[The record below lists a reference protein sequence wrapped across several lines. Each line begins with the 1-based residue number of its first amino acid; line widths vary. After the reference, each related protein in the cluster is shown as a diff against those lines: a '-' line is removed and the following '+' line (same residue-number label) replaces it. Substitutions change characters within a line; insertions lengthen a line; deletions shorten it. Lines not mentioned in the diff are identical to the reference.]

1 MTRTLIDTLAD
12 KLNRLLE
19 DENRSKEILK
29 INQSTYKDITLHI
42 KSIRAESSER
52 DRSLSSE
59 LSLAERNILVSL
71 ARRLIELRIS
81 KFSLDPD
88 GDIANLTLEERYIVE
103 PLVQSKKRSE
113 RIRQAILN
121 GQITEVE
128 HMSEAVRQKYV
139 LARFLQPYSA
149 ISGTD
154 LAVYGPF
161 EPDDMAILPIENAK
175 NLAKIGIISE
185 KWIEPEG

>member
-1 MTRTLIDTLAD
+1 MLAD

-29 INQSTYKDITLHI
+29 LPQNTFKDITLHI

-52 DRSLSSE
+52 DGSLSSE
-59 LSLAERNILVSL
+59 ISLAERNILVSL

-81 KFSLDPD
+81 KFSQDPE
-88 GDIANLTLEERYIVE
+88 GDITNLTLEERYVVE
-103 PLVQSKKRSE
+103 PLIQSKKRSE

-121 GQITEVE
+121 GQITEIE

-139 LARFLQPYSA
+139 IARFLQPYSA
-149 ISGTD
+149 ISGAD
-154 LAVYGPF
+154 LATYGPF
-161 EPDDMAILPIENAK
+161 EPEDLAVLPVENAK
-175 NLAKIGIISE
+175 NLVKIGIIAE
-185 KWIEPEG
+185 KWIESES

>member
-1 MTRTLIDTLAD
+1 MIETLAD
-12 KLNRLLE
+12 KLNRILE
-19 DENRSKEILK
+19 DESRSKQILK
-29 INQSTYKDITLHI
+29 INQNTYKDITAHI

-81 KFSLDPD
+81 KFSEDSD
-88 GDIANLTLEERYIVE
+88 GDVANLTLEERYIVE
-103 PLVQSKKRSE
+103 PLIQSKKRSE
-113 RIRQAILN
+113 RIRLAILN
-121 GQITEVE
+121 GQTAEVE

-139 LARFLQPYSA
+139 VARFLQPYSA
-149 ISGTD
+149 ISGAD

-161 EPDDMAILPIENAK
+161 EPEDMAVLPIENAK
-175 NLAKIGIISE
+175 NLAKIGIIAE
-185 KWIEPEG
+185 KWIEPEW